1 MVAADEMVV
10 LDRWA
15 VGCALKAQQEIV
27 EAYENYDFHL
37 VTQKLMQFCSVEMG
51 SFYLDIIKDR
61 QYTAKADS
69 LARRSC
75 QSALFLIAEAMVRWM
90 APIMS
95 FTADEIWKLL
105 PGERAQFVFTEEW
118 FDGLF
123 GLKEGE
129 ALDEAYWAE
138 LLLVRGEVNKA
149 LETARA
155 DKRIGSS
162 LQAEVTL
169 YAEPALAEKLTR
181 LGEELRFV
189 LITSQAKVEAVTAA
203 PADAQATELA
213 GLWLNV
219 TATEAAKC
227 ERCWHHVADV
237 GTIAGHEGICGRC
250 VTNIDGDGE
259 TRAFA

>member
-1 MVAADEMVV
+1 
-10 LDRWA
+10 
-15 VGCALKAQQEIV
+15 
-27 EAYENYDFHL
+27 
-37 VTQKLMQFCSVEMG
+37 
-51 SFYLDIIKDR
+51 
-61 QYTAKADS
+61 
-69 LARRSC
+69 
-75 QSALFLIAEAMVRWM
+75 MVRWM

-105 PGERAQFVFTEEW
+105 PGERSQFVFTEEW

-123 GLKEGE
+123 GLNDGE
-129 ALDEAYWAE
+129 AMDDAYWAD
-138 LLLVRGEVNKA
+138 LLAVRSEVNKA
-149 LETARA
+149 LEAARA

-169 YAEPALAEKLTR
+169 LAEPALAEKLVR
-181 LGEELRFV
+181 LGDELRFV

-203 PADAQATELA
+203 PADAQATELS
-213 GLWLNV
+213 GLWLQV
-219 TATEAAKC
+219 AATEAAKC

-250 VTNIDGDGE
+250 VTNVEGDGE

>member
-1 MVAADEMVV
+1 M
-10 LDRWA
+10 
-15 VGCALKAQQEIV
+15 
-27 EAYENYDFHL
+27 
-37 VTQKLMQFCSVEMG
+37 
-51 SFYLDIIKDR
+51 
-61 QYTAKADS
+61 
-69 LARRSC
+69 
-75 QSALFLIAEAMVRWM
+75 
-90 APIMS
+90 
-95 FTADEIWKLL
+95 
-105 PGERAQFVFTEEW
+105 
-118 FDGLF
+118 
-123 GLKEGE
+123 
-129 ALDEAYWAE
+129 
-138 LLLVRGEVNKA
+138 
-149 LETARA
+149 
-155 DKRIGSS
+155 
-162 LQAEVTL
+162 QAEVTL

>member
-1 MVAADEMVV
+1 MSSPADES
-10 LDRWA
+10 WA
-15 VGCALKAQQEIV
+15 
-27 EAYENYDFHL
+27 
-37 VTQKLMQFCSVEMG
+37 
-51 SFYLDIIKDR
+51 
-61 QYTAKADS
+61 
-69 LARRSC
+69 
-75 QSALFLIAEAMVRWM
+75 
-90 APIMS
+90 
-95 FTADEIWKLL
+95 LL
-105 PGERAQFVFTEEW
+105 PGDRAKYVFTEEW

-123 GLKEGE
+123 GLKDGE

-138 LLLVRGEVNKA
+138 LLAVRGEVNKA
-149 LETARA
+149 LEAARA

-169 YAEPALAEKLTR
+169 HAEPALAEKLTR

-189 LITSQAKVEAVTAA
+189 LITSQAKVEAVSAA
-203 PADAQATELA
+203 PAGAQATELA
-213 GLWLNV
+213 GLWLTVNA
-219 TATEAAKC
+219 TAAAKC